1 MRLQDFMRGK
11 YAEEKEKQLI
21 LGRLNLTDEYRIDK
35 RKNWEL
41 MRENEDDLFE
51 AWYNTTLGLL
61 PSYPIKKND
70 PKSYTLKFKETKSK
84 IKKGRLPHR
93 DVQRKHLRQNRKS

>member
-41 MRENEDDLFE
+41 MRENEDDLFQD
-51 AWYNTTLGLL
+51 WYNNTLGLS

-70 PKSYTLKFKETKSK
+70 PKSYTLKFKEASSK
-84 IKKGRLPHR
+84 IKKGRLHNR
-93 DVQRKHLRQNRKS
+93 GSQRKHLRQNRNK